1 MNRGAHQS
9 EAGKFVNDLSMD
21 TLISDLDGDV
31 LIMNIGFTGSAVEKL
46 SAPIIQL
53 QLQLQ
58 LLQCQRIP
66 PLGKFNML

>member
-1 MNRGAHQS
+1 MNRGAHQA
-9 EAGKFVNDLSMD
+9 EAGEFVNDLSMD

-31 LIMNIGFTGSAVEKL
+31 LIMNIGFTGSAVDKL

-53 QLQLQ
+53 L
-58 LLQCQRIP
+58 LLQRQRIP